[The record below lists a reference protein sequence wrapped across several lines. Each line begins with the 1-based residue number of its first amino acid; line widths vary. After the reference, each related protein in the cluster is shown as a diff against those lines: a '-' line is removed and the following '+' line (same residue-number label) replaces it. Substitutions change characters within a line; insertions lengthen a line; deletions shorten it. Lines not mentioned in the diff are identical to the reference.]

1 MVELDILISTVLGH
15 HEVCSPGHNSKYEV
29 CVLVLCWLL
38 LDGEGVD
45 AAGGHHQHGDEHAEL
60 RGVGAPHRGQ
70 D

>member
-1 MVELDILISTVLGH
+1 M
-15 HEVCSPGHNSKYEV
+15 
-29 CVLVLCWLL
+29 LVLCWLL

-70 D
+70 DGLSLQTAFSSTQADNKDSSVLSPWQN

>member
-1 MVELDILISTVLGH
+1 M
-15 HEVCSPGHNSKYEV
+15 
-29 CVLVLCWLL
+29 LVLCWWLL